1 MKGIYLFDNKQNLIK
16 SISADL
22 LTENFQEQELGGQI
36 TGSASFPYK
45 NFDEEAEY
53 FGVKEDNNFWL
64 YKIRKKLKD
73 SGYITIDGIHIFF
86 DELKGA
92 VVRDIRNQNTSGNLA
107 VEKIIA
113 GTGWD
118 LKSNVSNNIASK
130 NFYYQ
135 SALSAFYDAVK
146 TWDFEFIPEILFK
159 DGKIISKK
167 ISIYDEIS
175 KDFGKWY
182 EYGDKLISVVAE
194 SSTDELYTA
203 FIGRGKGVP
212 IEDENG
218 NLSGGFSRKIKFDD
232 LVYRNEKDGVKVYKP
247 KGIDFI
253 EIKEAT
259 KLYGYPDG
267 TPRIGV
273 VDFDDI
279 EDPKLLADATFEY
292 ALKNTRPKL
301 QLRANALE
309 TGNIELGE
317 TVAIIRPDMNIRYKV
332 RVFKIQK
339 DFLKD
344 KVVSFE
350 FGDKI
355 IRSAGE
361 RLKSE
366 LYEKQRR
373 EDEIDSYIDSL
384 REEIN
389 SSYFNDAA
397 YNYDLKIGNKYNLPA
412 GYYSFDRP
420 IDENPTKVIYMGAGK
435 MLVADKKNP
444 DGSWK
449 WGTMAT
455 GKGVVAE
462 SIVGTLGEFAKVNAY
477 QINVNS
483 DFYKTAIGKKVDT
496 KIVGMGKDLDG
507 KITALDQKT
516 VEGLRLVNGK
526 LVDETGKIYENLKEV
541 NGNIVQ
547 LDEQISEKLKI
558 VDGKIVDEAG
568 KIRADLKIVDGRIT
582 DETGKIRNDLKIVDG
597 KIVEIEEKVVLKG
610 VLYNNVK
617 ITPEKGIQVLDAQ
630 SRERLQLGN
639 WAPGRYGLNL
649 KDASGNRT
657 IIDDNG
663 ILQSWQDGRCDNV
676 DSSNPLKLHIYIPK
690 ETQRI
695 YKAALRIYTE
705 GFRAY
710 SKATEWK
717 GTQSTS
723 TDSGGGDY
731 TSTDGGGG
739 DYTSTE
745 YDGGRV
751 ETSHGSSNVQGGMQ
765 RVSVQGGTGY
775 IEIYQTTYHEHEVD
789 IPSHNHG
796 VRIPGHS
803 HGVSIPNHRHDVDI
817 PGHGHDI
824 VFGIYQEYV
833 SNVRT
838 EIYINGTDRTAAISG
853 SGYVYGNND
862 EMNLTSYLKNGWNEI
877 EVRSNGRCRV
887 DATIF
892 IQALLNYGG
901 Y

>member
-45 NFDEEAEY
+45 DFDEEAEY

-64 YKIRKKLKD
+64 YKIRKKTKE

-92 VVRDIRNQNTSGNLA
+92 VVRDIRNQNTSGNLV
-107 VEKIIA
+107 VEKIIS
-113 GTGWD
+113 GTGWE
-118 LKSNVSNNIASK
+118 LKSNITERIASK
-130 NFYYQ
+130 NYYYE
-135 SALSAFYDAVK
+135 SALAAFYDAVK
-146 TWDFEFIPEILFK
+146 TWNFEFVPEILFK

-175 KDFGKWY
+175 KDYGKWY
-182 EYGDKLISVVAE
+182 EYGDKLVKVVAE

-203 FIGRGKGVP
+203 FIGRGKGVAV
-212 IEDENG
+212 EDENG
-218 NLSGGFSRKIKFDD
+218 EKTGGYSRKIKFDEIE
-232 LVYRNEKDGVKVYKP
+232 YTNEKDGVKVVKA
-247 KGIDFI
+247 KGIDYI

-301 QLRANALE
+301 QLRAKALE
-309 TGNIELGE
+309 TENIELGE

-332 RVFKIQK
+332 RVFKIQN

-355 IRSAGE
+355 VRSAGE

-366 LYEKQRR
+366 LYEKRRR
-373 EDEIDSYIDSL
+373 EEEIDSYIDSL
-384 REEIN
+384 RDEIN

-420 IDENPTKVIYMGAGK
+420 IDKDPTKVIYMGAGK
-435 MLVADKKNP
+435 MLVADKKNS

-455 GKGVVAE
+455 GEGVVAE

-477 QINVNS
+477 QINVN
-483 DFYKTAIGKKVDT
+483 DEFADTALGKKV
-496 KIVGMGKDLDG
+496 V
-507 KITALDQKT
+507 
-516 VEGLRLVNGK
+516 
-526 LVDETGKIYENLKEV
+526 
-541 NGNIVQ
+541 VQ
-547 LDEQISEKLKI
+547 GQ
-558 VDGKIVDEAG
+558 
-568 KIRADLKIVDGRIT
+568 
-582 DETGKIRNDLKIVDG
+582 
-597 KIVEIEEKVVLKG
+597 
-610 VLYNNVK
+610 LYNNVK
-617 ITPEKGIQVLDAQ
+617 ITGTKGVQVLDNQ
-630 SRERLQLGN
+630 NRERVQLGN
-639 WAPGRYGLNL
+639 WSSGRYGLKL
-649 KDASGNRT
+649 TDASGNRT
-657 IIDDNG
+657 ILDDNG

-676 DSSNPLKLHIYIPK
+676 DDKNPLKLHIYIPK

-745 YDGGRV
+745 YDGGKV
-751 ETSHGSSNVQGGMQ
+751 ETSHGACNVDGKVNTYDVKNNNGQ
-765 RVSVQGGTGY
+765 RIGTVSMYYVN
-775 IEIYQTTYHEHEVD
+775 YHEHEVEFPD
-789 IPSHNHG
+789 HSHR
-796 VRIPGHS
+796 VQIPGHT
-803 HGVSIPNHRHDVDI
+803 HGVSIPSHSHGVDI
-817 PGHGHDI
+817 PGHQHDI
-824 VFGIYQEYV
+824 VFGIYQEYA

-838 EIYINGTDRTAAISG
+838 EIYINGTDRTADISG

-862 EMNLTSYLKNGWNEI
+862 EMNLTRYLKNGWNEI
-877 EVRSNGRCRV
+877 EVRSNNRCRV